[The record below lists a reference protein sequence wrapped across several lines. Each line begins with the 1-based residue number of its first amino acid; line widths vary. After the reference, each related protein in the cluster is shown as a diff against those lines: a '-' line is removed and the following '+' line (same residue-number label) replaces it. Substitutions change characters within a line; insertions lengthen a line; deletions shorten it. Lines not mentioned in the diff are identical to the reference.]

1 MSGGRPSSIK
11 RFVLC
16 AAVSLHICVPDFI
29 RNIFLKYF
37 FLHFIPYAGD
47 HNMDNNYRTLYRK
60 WRPLTFD
67 DVISQEHIAVTLKN
81 QLTHNRTS
89 HAYLFSGSRGTGKT
103 TCARIFAKALNCPNM
118 KDGNPCLECEICRE
132 AENGSLT
139 DIVEIDAAS
148 NNGVDDMRDLREGAV
163 YSPDKCR
170 YRVYIIDEVH
180 MLSVNAFNALLKIM
194 EEPPSYVK
202 FILATTELHKVPAT
216 ILSRCQKFGFRRIKN
231 ADISKRL
238 LYIAQQE
245 NIDLTKDGADL
256 IASLSDGGMR
266 DAVSLLDQCSS
277 LSEEITVS
285 VVSETAGVAGR
296 DYLYEIL
303 DAISCHDTA
312 KALSVTDSLC
322 DMSKDLARLCDE
334 LILQL
339 RNAMLLKL
347 GSDTEN
353 LISCMPDELPKLR
366 EIAGKSDISLI
377 MQRLEILQTCRE
389 RMQRV
394 MNRRVEFEM
403 TLIKLCDDLQR
414 QVPTA
419 PQVRQVPQTPDTP
432 QSRQVPQNPETP
444 KPPATVSY
452 TPENVRPCEN
462 WETIVENFKVARPA
476 MAGTLYDSNAGVDGN
491 IFIIFT
497 PNRLLASYFKKD
509 TESAVA
515 LLKIV
520 NNALGGGI
528 KRIRIIPTSAD
539 DRRDLPGEL
548 IENARRRNINVS
560 TENNI

>member
-1 MSGGRPSSIK
+1 
-11 RFVLC
+11 
-16 AAVSLHICVPDFI
+16 
-29 RNIFLKYF
+29 
-37 FLHFIPYAGD
+37 
-47 HNMDNNYRTLYRK
+47 MDNNYRTLYRK

-296 DYLYEIL
+296 EYLYEIL

-414 QVPTA
+414 QVPIT
-419 PQVRQVPQTPDTP
+419 PQIQQVRQVPQTQAVPKIP
-432 QSRQVPQNPETP
+432 QSPQVPKISETP
-444 KPPATVSY
+444 KAPKAQSGGTAAVSY
-452 TPENVRPCEN
+452 TPESIRPCEN
-462 WETIVENFKVARPA
+462 WEYIVEKFKVARPA
-476 MAGTLYDSNAGVDGN
+476 MAGTLYDSNAGVDGS

-520 NNALGGGI
+520 NNVLGGGI

-539 DRRDLPGEL
+539 DSRDLPGEL